1 VPAKVKI
8 NLAALRPKPTEWLFS
23 TLRDHR
29 QSPEDVQDALGRAL
43 MVAEFGEKDGRAKP
57 LRGFSGVY
65 QISAIHDDGNT
76 YRLAYTV
83 AMPLIIYV
91 LHVWTKKSHFKDQ
104 TDKHDT
110 DRINDRV
117 GEIEK
122 RYIGDVERNYGVTI
136 VQGGKGEYDVR

>member
-1 VPAKVKI
+1 
-8 NLAALRPKPTEWLFS
+8 
-23 TLRDHR
+23 
-29 QSPEDVQDALGRAL
+29 

-104 TDKHDT
+104 TDKHDI
-110 DRINDRV
+110 DLINDRL
-117 GEIEK
+117 GEIEEL
-122 RYIGDVERNYGVTI
+122 YIGDVERNYGVTI
-136 VQGGKGEYDVR
+136 VIDRKGEYNAQ